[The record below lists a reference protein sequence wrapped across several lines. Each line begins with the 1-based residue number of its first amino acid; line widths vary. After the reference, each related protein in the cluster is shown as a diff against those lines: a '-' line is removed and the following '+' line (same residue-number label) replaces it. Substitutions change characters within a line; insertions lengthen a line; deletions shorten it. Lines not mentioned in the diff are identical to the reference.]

1 MKMDHSQWTT
11 VSGLSDNGLGDSE
24 LRQKMMM
31 LMDHSP
37 NIGLTNSGLIKQ
49 IMMMDHRQ
57 WTEIGNDE
65 YEEYELSFISKTVRD
80 IRLSLSQKKMT
91 SYFMLR
97 FLAIKRDVKCY

>member
-1 MKMDHSQWTT
+1 
-11 VSGLSDNGLGDSE
+11 
-24 LRQKMMM
+24 MMM

-57 WTEIGNDE
+57 WTEIENDE

-80 IRLSLSQKKMT
+80 IRLSLKKKKMT

>member
-1 MKMDHSQWTT
+1 
-11 VSGLSDNGLGDSE
+11 
-24 LRQKMMM
+24 
-31 LMDHSP
+31 
-37 NIGLTNSGLIKQ
+37 
-49 IMMMDHRQ
+49 MMMDHHQ

-80 IRLSLSQKKMT
+80 IRLSLSKKKMT